1 MKISGFTFARDA
13 VRFGYPIVESIQSML
28 PICDEVVVA
37 VGDSQDGTLDLIRN
51 IESDKINIIE
61 TVWDDKFR
69 EGGLILAQQT
79 NIALS
84 YCQYDWCLYLQ
95 ADEILHEQ
103 FYSNVVD
110 SMKRCLN
117 DRRVQG
123 LLFDYVHFYGS
134 YWTVGI
140 GRNWYQ
146 KEIRIVRNHSG
157 IESYRD
163 AQGFRLN
170 GKKLRVKHTNAK
182 IYHYGWAKPPD
193 LMTAKQ
199 KNLDR
204 FWHSDDAVERKY
216 SFKDFHIYNNLEEVE
231 LFTGTHP
238 KVLAG
243 KLPDYPPEESVT
255 LLNNRTR
262 NKSILHWLEVNIFHT
277 RFGEYKN
284 YKLLH

>member
-37 VGDSQDGTLDLIRN
+37 VGNSNDGTLKLIQN
-51 IESDKINIIE
+51 IGSEKIRIIE
-61 TVWDDKFR
+61 TVWDERLR
-69 EGGLILAQQT
+69 EGGRILAQQT

-84 YCQYDWCLYLQ
+84 HCRYDWCLYLQ
-95 ADEILHEQ
+95 ADEVLHEQ
-103 FYSNVVD
+103 FYSNVMDSTTRYVD
-110 SMKRCLN
+110 
-117 DRRVQG
+117 DQRVQG

-134 YWTVGI
+134 YWTVGT

-146 KEIRIVRNHSG
+146 KEIRLVRNHIG
-157 IESYRD
+157 VESYRD

-170 GKKLRVKHTNAK
+170 GNKLQVKHTDAK
-182 IYHYGWAKPPD
+182 IYHYGWAKPPG
-193 LMTAKQ
+193 LMIAKQ

-204 FWHSDDAVERKY
+204 FWHSDENVEKKY
-216 SFKDFHIYNNLEEVE
+216 SDNNFHIFSALDEVE
-231 LFTGTHP
+231 LFKGTHP
-238 KVLAG
+238 KMFAG
-243 KLPDYPPEESVT
+243 KIPEEPHQELMSA
-255 LLNNRTR
+255 LKNRKR
-262 NKSILHWLEVNIFHT
+262 KKSILRWLEENVFHT